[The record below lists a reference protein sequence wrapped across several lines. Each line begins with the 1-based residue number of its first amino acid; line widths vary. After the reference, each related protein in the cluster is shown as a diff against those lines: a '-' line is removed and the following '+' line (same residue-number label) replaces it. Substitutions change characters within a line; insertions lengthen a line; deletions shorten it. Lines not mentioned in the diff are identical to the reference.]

1 MSTCTHIQ
9 SSKHDGVC
17 GKAVGEQAFQLQAR
31 TSVKMFAESTNQRL
45 CGEWHLHCVPV
56 LLVLLYTGEERD
68 DGTDSDGLSYDSGRE
83 TVQNEG
89 PYDDQRRQSHQRS
102 DSHGKD
108 EV

>member
-1 MSTCTHIQ
+1 MMGCAAKQWASRPF
-9 SSKHDGVC
+9 SYS
-17 GKAVGEQAFQLQAR
+17 AR

-56 LLVLLYTGEERD
+56 LLVLLYTGEECD
-68 DGTDSDGLSYDSGRE
+68 DGTDSDGLSNDSGRE